1 MRILYI
7 TPYVPSLIRVRP
19 YNLIRSLAQ
28 RGYQI
33 TLLSV
38 SNSAQEEKDADRLT
52 EWCQR
57 VETIPVSRMRSLWN
71 CVKAVPQPGLPLQA
85 VYSFSP
91 RMQQRIQALLQ
102 EEAFDVVHVEHLRAV
117 NCGLLTLGFEPP
129 VIWDSVDCIS
139 LLFKRTLAQNPTLG
153 ARFKA
158 WLDLERT
165 RRYEKWLASQFDRV
179 LVTSEE
185 DAQAMQEMVAANC
198 CQPAALSVLPNG
210 VNLDYFQ
217 PQAAPRAP
225 ATLVYLGRMRY
236 HANVAAVLY
245 LVNDIMPHIWAHRPD
260 VTLFIVGS
268 NPPRR
273 IRRLA
278 AHYQPEAL
286 NVTGTVPDVRPYLAR
301 ATVMVAP
308 IRYGAGTSFKVL
320 EAMAMSTPVVATPQ
334 AVRGLRVHP
343 GENVSVAEDAETFA
357 ACVLRLLQDEAMRQ
371 KLAKNGR
378 QYVERYHDWDEIAT
392 SLENVYLEVIEQ
404 WSNSRS
410 QGIKQMV

>member
-28 RGYQI
+28 RGHQI
-33 TLLSV
+33 TLVSV
-38 SNSAQEEKDADRLT
+38 SSSTQEEKDADRLT
-52 EWCQR
+52 EWCQH
-57 VETIPVSRMRSLWN
+57 VEIIPVSRTRSLWN
-71 CVKAVPQPGLPLQA
+71 CVKALPQPGLPLQA

-91 RMQQRIQALLQ
+91 RMQQCIQALLQ
-102 EEAFDVVHVEHLRAV
+102 KEPFDLVHVEHLRAV
-117 NCGLLTLGFEPP
+117 NHGLWTCFEGP

-139 LLFKRTLAQNPTLG
+139 LLFERTLAQNPTLG

-165 RRYEKWLASQFDRV
+165 RRYEKWLVSQFDRV

-185 DAQAMQEMVAANC
+185 DAQAMREMVAGSC
-198 CQPAALSVLPNG
+198 YQPAALSVLPNG

-217 PQAAPRAP
+217 PQATPRAP

-260 VTLFIVGS
+260 VNLLIVGS
-268 NPPRR
+268 DPPGR
-273 IRRLA
+273 IQRLA
-278 AHYQPEAL
+278 ANHQSTAI
-286 NVTGTVPDVRPYLAR
+286 NVTGTVPDVRPYLAQ

-320 EAMAMSTPVVATPQ
+320 EAMAMDTPVVATPQ
-334 AVRGLRVHP
+334 AVRGLQVGP
-343 GENVSVAEDAETFA
+343 GENVLVAEDAETFA
-357 ACVLRLLQDEAMRQ
+357 ACVLRLLQDENLRQ
-371 KLAKNGR
+371 ELARNGR
-378 QYVERYHDWDEIAT
+378 QYVERFHNWDKIAA
-392 SLENVYLEVIEQ
+392 SLENVYLEVVEQ
-404 WSNSRS
+404 WNNSC
-410 QGIKQMV
+410 

>member
-1 MRILYI
+1 MAGRTNQMRILYI

-28 RGYQI
+28 RGHQI

-38 SNSAQEEKDADRLT
+38 SSSAQEEKDAGRLT

-57 VETIPVSRMRSLWN
+57 MEIIPVSRMRSLWN
-71 CVKAVPQPGLPLQA
+71 CVKALPHPGLPLQA

-91 RMQQRIQALLQ
+91 RMQRCIQALLQ
-102 EEAFDVVHVEHLRAV
+102 EEPFDLVHVEHLRAV
-117 NCGLLTLGFEPP
+117 NHGLFTLGFEGP

-165 RRYEKWLASQFDRV
+165 RRYEKWLVSQFDQV

-185 DAQAMQEMVAANC
+185 DAQAMREMVAAGC
-198 CQPAALSVLPNG
+198 YQSADLSVLPNG

-217 PQAAPRAP
+217 PQATPRAP

-260 VTLFIVGS
+260 VNLLIVGS
-268 NPPRR
+268 DPPGSVQ
-273 IRRLA
+273 RLA
-278 AHYQPEAL
+278 TNHQPMTV
-286 NVTGTVPDVRPYLAR
+286 NVTGTVPDVRPYLAQ
-301 ATVMVAP
+301 AAVMAAP

-320 EAMAMSTPVVATPQ
+320 EAMAMNTPVVATPQ
-334 AVRGLRVHP
+334 AVRGLQVRP
-343 GENVSVAEDAETFA
+343 GEDVLVAEDAETFA
-357 ACVLRLLQDEAMRQ
+357 ACVLRLLQDENLRQ
-371 KLAKNGR
+371 ELARKGR
-378 QYVERYHDWDEIAT
+378 QYVERFHNWDKIAA

-404 WSNSRS
+404 WNDSH
-410 QGIKQMV
+410 